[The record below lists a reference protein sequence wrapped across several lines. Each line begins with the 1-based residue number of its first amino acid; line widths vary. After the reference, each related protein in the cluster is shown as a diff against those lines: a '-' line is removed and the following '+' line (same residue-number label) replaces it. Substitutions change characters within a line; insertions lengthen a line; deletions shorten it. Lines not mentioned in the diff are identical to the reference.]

1 MADLQNRASV
11 ADAETTISRL
21 RGVVSAR
28 VVIDERGAITE
39 IHVLSDQS
47 RHPKQLGR
55 DIESALFSELGVR
68 IDHRKISIAQ
78 IRDQEEPLAEGRLKF
93 LSIDYSLD
101 RSTARARVSVGRGED
116 SYTGAAVMPVGG
128 ELDQEHLVARASLN
142 AVEEFLRSNCLG
154 DVPGLELRDFTR
166 SQISGSACIMVTVR
180 VLGGRQNEDLL
191 GSALVRDDPW
201 KAAALAV
208 LDALNRRLPALCS

>member
-1 MADLQNRASV
+1 MADLQNRATV
-11 ADAETTISRL
+11 VDAETTISRL

-28 VVIDERGAITE
+28 VVTDERGFITE
-39 IHVLSDQS
+39 VHVTADQS
-47 RHPKQLGR
+47 RHPKQLSR
-55 DIESALFSELGVR
+55 DIESTLFSELGIR

-78 IRDQEEPLAEGRLKF
+78 VRGGDEPALDSRLKF

-101 RSTARARVSVGRGED
+101 RTTARARVSLGRGDD
-116 SYTGAAVMPVGG
+116 SYTGAASMPVGA
-128 ELDQEHLVARASLN
+128 ELDQEHLVARAGLG
-142 AVEEFLRSNCLG
+142 AIEEFLRSNSLNG
-154 DVPGLELRDFTR
+154 VPGLELRDFTR
-166 SQISGSACIMVTVR
+166 SQANGQQCIMVTVR
-180 VLGGRQNEDLL
+180 ILGERQSEDLL